1 MTIRLLA
8 ALGFLVPLLA
18 AGSVAHAQTPPPP
31 APPPQAPAQPSPTPG
46 QDPPLTVG
54 RDRVMAPRLLSSA
67 KPQYTA
73 EAMRN
78 RIQGSV
84 RLRAIVE
91 RDGTPSGVEVVNSL
105 DAKFG
110 LDQAAIDAVKQWR
123 FAPGTVDGNPVRV
136 MVTVD
141 LSFVLRDSTPAQGWP
156 DGFSEV
162 AASPQSVEEVVEAQ
176 QLRLTIR
183 RPADW
188 TIRRSGPPSEWV
200 SVRSADGL
208 ESMMVLRPELVTADL
223 HWPAS
228 DAQIQ
233 SVADLVRKL
242 QPDTGLETI
251 ATGQVHTAAGA
262 FWIWSA
268 FRAPN
273 LPNLGGT
280 ADAANARVEGRLW
293 AFARTVN
300 GRMVLVAAMVLLPRD
315 ADPAVI
321 ASRVQKAAAEFAPI
335 INSVQVEAIAN

>member
-8 ALGFLVPLLA
+8 ALGFLVPVLA
-18 AGSVAHAQTPPPP
+18 VSSMAHAQTPPPP
-31 APPPQAPAQPSPTPG
+31 APAPQTPAQPAPTPG
-46 QDPPLTVG
+46 QDAPVAVG
-54 RDRVMAPRLLSSA
+54 RDRVVAPRIVSTV

-91 RDGTPSGVEVVNSL
+91 RDGTPSGIEGVNSL
-105 DAKFG
+105 DTQFG

-123 FAPGTVDGNPVRV
+123 FQPGTLDGNPVRV
-136 MVTVD
+136 MVMVD
-141 LSFVLRDSTPAQGWP
+141 LSLVLRDSTPPQGWP
-156 DGFSEV
+156 DGFGEV
-162 AASPQSVEEVVEAQ
+162 ASSPQSVEEVAETQ

-188 TIRRSGPPSEWV
+188 PIRRSGPPSEWV
-200 SVRSADGL
+200 SLRSADGL
-208 ESMMVLRPELVTADL
+208 ESMLVLRPELVTTEL
-223 HWPAS
+223 QWPAS

-233 SVADLVRKL
+233 SVADLVRRL
-242 QPDTGLETI
+242 QANIDLETI

-262 FWIWSA
+262 FWVWSA

-273 LPNLGGT
+273 LPNPSGT
-280 ADAANARVEGRLW
+280 ADAASPPVEGRLW

-300 GRMVLVAAMVLLPRD
+300 GRMVLVAGMARLPRD
-315 ADPAVI
+315 ADPTVI
-321 ASRVQKAAAEFAPI
+321 ASRAQKAAAEFAPI
-335 INSVQVEAIAN
+335 INSVQVEAIAK